1 MIIGT
6 GNIIGEEDAMKA
18 SQDTT
23 QKTAIDT
30 FYTTTVQ
37 CFSQQA
43 EAYSVR
49 SEDFR
54 KFVTQTD
61 METWRALEKNALL
74 KELNILKVMEGRFQR
89 EELA

>member
-30 FYTTTVQ
+30 FYTTTV
-37 CFSQQA
+37 
-43 EAYSVR
+43 
-49 SEDFR
+49 
-54 KFVTQTD
+54 
-61 METWRALEKNALL
+61 
-74 KELNILKVMEGRFQR
+74 
-89 EELA
+89 

>member
-1 MIIGT
+1 
-6 GNIIGEEDAMKA
+6 MKA

-23 QKTAIDT
+23 KKTAIDT

>member
-18 SQDTT
+18 SNSVE
-23 QKTAIDT
+23 T

-37 CFSQQA
+37 CFSQSA
-43 EAYSVR
+43 EAYSVK

-54 KFVTQTD
+54 KFVTSTD
-61 METWRALEKNALL
+61 METWRALEKNAL
-74 KELNILKVMEGRFQR
+74 
-89 EELA
+89 